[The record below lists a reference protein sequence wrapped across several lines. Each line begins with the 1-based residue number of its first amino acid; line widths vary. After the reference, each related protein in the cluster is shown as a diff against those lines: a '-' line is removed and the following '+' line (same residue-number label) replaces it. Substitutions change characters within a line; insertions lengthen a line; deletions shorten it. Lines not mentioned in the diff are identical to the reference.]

1 MLKGV
6 QKKKSLWQVIL
17 YGLKFTLKHMPA
29 IFTAFCLFALA
40 NAITDGFILL
50 VMNWFFDSVEGAL
63 KNQVT
68 LKHVYLIIV
77 AMGLVYVLA
86 SVMSGGRSMMFMA
99 LIDKVNG
106 EISRTIHEKMA
117 RINPIHLEDIE
128 FHDDIEKAARGAHS
142 MLVFVVNWGIVMIV
156 MYYIPYFLLVGL
168 YLRNLKP
175 EFVFAFVIM
184 LIPIAFAQLIR
195 TRIIAKLEDET
206 APLTREYRH
215 YDAAITDKEYFK
227 ETRLLG
233 AYPFFFRR
241 LKSTLTSLAKA
252 DWQAAKKT
260 SLLELCINIL
270 SAAGY
275 MAIVIMLIKALLMGE
290 ISIGA
295 FVAVFTA
302 MGMMYENLEY
312 VVNDHFGAMMRD
324 MGKAQNYFRYME
336 MPERA
341 GADMQANFEE
351 GIVAKD
357 ISFMYPGTQ
366 HLSISDVSLVIKA
379 GETIAI
385 VGANGAG
392 KTTLVRLLLGLYM
405 PNEGTVV
412 ANGMDTALANEKSLF
427 AGVSGV
433 FQRFQKYEL
442 TLNENVRAGDFASEE
457 TIDSA
462 MRLANVD
469 INSSNFSN
477 GTDTM
482 LSRSFEGGVDL
493 SGGEWQ
499 RVAIARGLYR
509 KHNLIVL
516 DEPTAAIDP
525 LEESRIYKQFV
536 DISQGKTAVIV
547 THRLGSTRIADRV
560 VVMNKGKIAE
570 TGTHDELMQH
580 CGLYAEMFH
589 AQAGWYDEDSVKFD
603 TAGKM

>member
-168 YLRNLKP
+168 YLWNLKP

-324 MGKAQNYFRYME
+324 MGKAQNYFRFME

-341 GADMQANFEE
+341 GVDMQANFEE

>member
-275 MAIVIMLIKALLMGE
+275 MAIVVMLIKALLMGE

>member
-63 KNQVT
+63 KNQVP

-469 INSSNFSN
+469 INSGNFPN